1 MFSGLVGSY
10 VWVKFEGLG
19 LLGKVYSFRFCWF
32 RLVGMGLL
40 GSVGCIG
47 FA

>member
-1 MFSGLVGSY
+1 MFA
-10 VWVKFEGLG
+10 GLG
-19 LLGKVYSFRFCWF
+19 LLGKVYSFRFYWF
-32 RLVGMGLL
+32 RLVGMCLP